1 MLTYE
6 AAIQYIYQF
15 TDYEKKIG
23 YRYAPETFDLSRIER
38 LLALLDS
45 PHRKL
50 KVVHVAGS
58 KGKGSTSAMIASVL
72 QAAGYRV
79 GLYTSPHLHTFRE
92 RIRINQQLIAHLE
105 VAELIEELQPYAD
118 QVEGITTFEV
128 ITVLAFLYFF
138 RKAVDIAVLEVG
150 LGGRLDA
157 TNVVIPEVSV
167 ITSLSYDHTHLL
179 GNTLAQIAREKA
191 GIIKAGV
198 PVVTSPQ
205 PAEAMQV
212 IRAVC
217 QDKNAPLTQVENE
230 WSWSQTGFDWNGQSF
245 RLCPRRQEDQTA
257 QPATGSRLAAGNA
270 CLDVWLPL
278 LGAHQILN
286 AATAVTVL
294 DLLRLRGW
302 RIATPD
308 ILLGLRCVRWPG
320 RLEILSQQPLIIVD
334 SAHNADSAQKLVL
347 ALKEYFGGRPIVLIF
362 GASSDKDIEGMLREF
377 VPHVKR
383 IIFTRAAHPRAAN
396 PAQLCALAA
405 ALGGQGDVT
414 ANVDEALDLALKV
427 AAPADLICAAGSVF
441 IAANLRENWAV
452 RTGQELPEWDQ

>member
-15 TDYEKKIG
+15 TDYEKKVG

-50 KVVHVAGS
+50 KAVHVAGS
-58 KGKGSTSAMIASVL
+58 KGKGSVSAMIASVL
-72 QAAGYRV
+72 QAAGYRT

-92 RIRINQQLIAHLE
+92 RIRINRQLIAHLE
-105 VAELIEELQPYAD
+105 VAELVEELQPYAD

-128 ITVLAFLYFF
+128 ITVLAFLHFF
-138 RKAVDIAVLEVG
+138 RKQVDIAVLEVG

-157 TNVVIPEVSV
+157 TNVVVPEISV
-167 ITSLSYDHTHLL
+167 ITSLSYDHTQLL
-179 GNTLAQIAREKA
+179 GNTLAEIAKEKA

-205 PAEAMQV
+205 PEEALEV
-212 IRAVC
+212 IRATC
-217 QDKNAPLTQVENE
+217 QARNAPLTQVEDE
-230 WSWSQTGFDWNGQSF
+230 WSWLRTGFDWSGQSL
-245 RLCPRRQEDQTA
+245 RLCRRHAGEAIVQ
-257 QPATGSRLAAGNA
+257 LAGIRAVGGES
-270 CLDVWLPL
+270 CLDLWLPL
-278 LGAHQILN
+278 LGAHQIVN

-294 DLLRLRGW
+294 DHLRREGW
-302 RIATPD
+302 KISSAD
-308 ILLGLRCVRWPG
+308 ISLGLRSVRWPG
-320 RLEILSQQPLIIVD
+320 RLEVLSQQPLVVVD

-377 VPHVKR
+377 VPNVKR
-383 IIFTRAAHPRAAN
+383 IIFVRASHPRAAN
-396 PAQLCALAA
+396 PAQLHAQAA
-405 ALGGQGDVT
+405 AFGGRGDI
-414 ANVDEALDLALKV
+414 AASVDEALDLALQV
-427 AAPADLICAAGSVF
+427 AGPSDLICGAGSVF
-441 IAANLRENWAV
+441 IAANLRENWAA